1 MKEIKRYAFDSSCE
15 EEPALRGP
23 WVRYSDVEALQKELE
38 DLRAKAIAAVWLM
51 PEDTGIRELQELR
64 EEARKVFMG
73 KDKQVIAKLQ
83 DELAYAQEAYRHVTR
98 PPPSGVNAVY
108 GVRQGDENRIRYALM
123 ITKLHHGSN
132 GGLEIEVQLP

>member
-83 DELAYAQEAYRHVTR
+83 DE
-98 PPPSGVNAVY
+98 
-108 GVRQGDENRIRYALM
+108 NRIRYALM
-123 ITKLHHGSN
+123 ITNLHHGSN